1 MVVRGTEGGS
11 VREGKGREGKG
22 SGFIR
27 ILQSLTWGVRGEFDA
42 TKLP

>member
-11 VREGKGREGKG
+11 VREGKG

-27 ILQSLTWGVRGEFDA
+27 IFQSLTWGVRGEFDA

>member
-1 MVVRGTEGGS
+1 MVVRGTEGRS
-11 VREGKGREGKG
+11 VREGKR

-27 ILQSLTWGVRGEFDA
+27 ILQSFTWGVRGEFEA